1 MLTVVEAALVGSAML
16 LAVTVAVLATLTS
29 GAEKSPLVEIA
40 PAVVLHVT
48 AVSLVLLTVAL
59 NCFAVPE
66 ETVGLSGE
74 I

>member
-1 MLTVVEAALVGSAML
+1 M
-16 LAVTVAVLATLTS
+16 TVAVLATLTS
-29 GAEKSPLVEIA
+29 GAEKTPLVEIA